1 MSSSFPAWPR
11 RPPLWTTLAALLSL
25 ALTFTYGL
33 ITIRSMPRLQA
44 TFLPAYLQSAIWRT
58 LPPIPT
64 FRKNAPYTH
73 RFILPNRAFVTIPPR
88 LLYFELQHRIFE
100 GKSIHQLFARALGAA
115 FSTSLLLF
123 VAGLSLD
130 RAHESKSRDGRHIR
144 GPLLVSRYGFNS
156 AGRRKPGLRFPL
168 TNRRN
173 PIERLQG
180 SRGRDLVL
188 DRSKEAHHIQV
199 SGDTGS
205 GKSTLIRTILYQ
217 VEQRRDTAIVYDPH
231 REYLTEFYDAARGD
245 IILNPTDERCPYWP
259 IGEEADDEAQAL
271 PIAKGLFPD
280 RPNSQPF
287 FLDHTRA
294 IFAYLL
300 AYYRPTVNEL
310 GHWMAHPEEIDK
322 RVANTEHAHTLTV
335 NAPPQRAGILGT
347 LNEAGT
353 SLRMM
358 PSHPEGRQR
367 FTARE
372 WGRKRKSWIFVT
384 STSQTIDAL
393 RPLQGLWLDLCI
405 LRLLGEADADAKQC
419 WLVLD
424 EVQKLA
430 QLPQLSRALTEQRKS
445 GNPIVI
451 GFQGMAQIDAHYGK
465 EAETMLSQPFTTFIL
480 RSKEPRASKY
490 LSDLIGKIQIERLRE
505 TKPAIVLAG
514 GRYRSY
520 NTERVIEPLVLDSEI
535 QGLPDLTGY
544 CIQRGKV
551 VKIAFRVPPI
561 RTVAPGLIERLIPGA
576 PKRPLD
582 PGPEPQQRLF

>member
-1 MSSSFPAWPR
+1 MQPIQASFFPA
-11 RPPLWTTLAALLSL
+11 
-25 ALTFTYGL
+25 Y
-33 ITIRSMPRLQA
+33 M
-44 TFLPAYLQSAIWRT
+44 QSAIWST

-73 RFILPNRAFVTIPPR
+73 RFSLPNRTAITIPPR
-88 LLYFELQHRIFE
+88 LLYVELQRRIFE
-100 GKSIHQLFARALGAA
+100 GQSIHQLFANALAA
-115 FSTSLLLF
+115 ALSTSLLLL
-123 VAGLSLD
+123 VIGLSLD
-130 RAHESKSRDGRHIR
+130 RSHESKSRAGRHIR
-144 GPLLVSRYGFNS
+144 GPRMVSRYAFNS
-156 AGRRKPGLRFPL
+156 AGRRNSGLRFPL
-168 TNRRN
+168 TNWRN
-173 PIERLQG
+173 PIELLEG
-180 SRGRDLVL
+180 PRGRDLVIN
-188 DRSKEAHHIQV
+188 RSKEAHHIQI

-217 VEQRRDTAIVYDPH
+217 VEQRGETAIVYDPH
-231 REYLTEFYDAARGD
+231 REYLAEFYDVTRGD
-245 IILNPTDERCPYWP
+245 FILNPGDERCPYWA

-271 PIAKGLFPD
+271 PIAEGLFPD
-280 RPNSQPF
+280 QPNSQPF

-300 AYYRPTVNEL
+300 AYYRPTVNQL

-347 LNEAGT
+347 LNKAGT

-358 PSHPEGRQR
+358 PAHPENRQR
-367 FTARE
+367 FTTRE
-372 WGRKRKSWIFVT
+372 WASKRKSWIFVT
-384 STSQTIDAL
+384 STPQTIDAL

-405 LRLLGEADADAKQC
+405 LRLLGAADPDANRC

-430 QLPQLSRALTEQRKS
+430 QLPQLPRALTEQRKS
-445 GNPIVI
+445 GNPIII

-480 RSKEPRASKY
+480 RSKEPRASEY
-490 LSDLIGKIQIERLRE
+490 LSNLIGKVQIERLRE
-505 TKPAIVLAG
+505 TKPATILAG

-535 QGLPDLTGY
+535 QGLPDLSGH
-544 CIQRGKV
+544 CLQGGNV
-551 VKIAFRVPPI
+551 VKIAFRVP
-561 RTVAPGLIERLIPGA
+561 RVRKVAPGLIERLIPGA

-582 PGPEPQQRLF
+582 PEPVNQQASS